1 MEAKKYQEIVDRYK
15 VKENRLKNGI
25 IAFIIGGLMG
35 MIGNLLVEFYSYI
48 LDIPSKL
55 ASTYMII
62 TLIFIG
68 CLLTCLGFFDKMVN
82 FAKAGLLIPIT
93 GFAHSMQSAGL
104 EYKKEGLVTG
114 IGANIFK
121 LAGTVIVF
129 GIVSAYIFG
138 IVRALIFGG

>member
-1 MEAKKYQEIVDRYK
+1 
-15 VKENRLKNGI
+15 
-25 IAFIIGGLMG
+25 
-35 MIGNLLVEFYSYI
+35 
-48 LDIPSKL
+48 
-55 ASTYMII
+55 
-62 TLIFIG
+62 
-68 CLLTCLGFFDKMVN
+68 MVN

>member
-1 MEAKKYQEIVDRYK
+1 MKQKKYQEIVDRYK
-15 VKENRLKNGI
+15 IKENRLKNGI